1 MSTLLVDN
9 VVDQHLEEAAFLAGL
24 RDYAVRAPHYDLKH
38 LQELEQRLDAHLDG
52 LRIAGPAALQRLA
65 TQLHPH
71 AGGELFVY
79 AVLILEQGDTQAYAE
94 LLRQH
99 GNSADAERA
108 LASALGWL
116 AWAQVGSLIER
127 MLASADP
134 LARRLGLAASGMHRQ
149 DPGPALLAALAHAD
163 PAVLARAARCAGE
176 LRRHDLMA
184 EVRRYRTH
192 EDPALRFWSAWAT
205 AQMGDEE
212 ALPVLRQFAE
222 QSGPWQLRALPVLLA
237 WQPRETSMAWIRQLT
252 QEPARRRLAIRAAGL
267 FGDPQTLPW
276 LIRQMAEPAFAR
288 AAGEAFSLIT
298 GVDLAE
304 QDLELASAPDY
315 DAGPTDDPNDPN
327 VEMDPDS
334 DLAWPDPVRVG
345 NWWQHN
351 AERFPVGTT
360 HLLGAPLSEARCR
373 DVLASGWQHQRLV
386 AASLLARFQPKQ
398 ALFPCSAPTARQR
411 TIQR

>member
-24 RDYAVRAPHYDLKH
+24 RNYAVRAPHYDLKH

-134 LARRLGLAASGMHRQ
+134 LAQ
-149 DPGPALLAALAHAD
+149 
-163 PAVLARAARCAGE
+163 
-176 LRRHDLMA
+176 
-184 EVRRYRTH
+184 
-192 EDPALRFWSAWAT
+192 
-205 AQMGDEE
+205 
-212 ALPVLRQFAE
+212 PV
-222 QSGPWQLRALPVLLA
+222 
-237 WQPRETSMAWIRQLT
+237 
-252 QEPARRRLAIRAAGL
+252 
-267 FGDPQTLPW
+267 
-276 LIRQMAEPAFAR
+276 
-288 AAGEAFSLIT
+288 
-298 GVDLAE
+298 
-304 QDLELASAPDY
+304 
-315 DAGPTDDPNDPN
+315 
-327 VEMDPDS
+327 
-334 DLAWPDPVRVG
+334 PVRTGAVWVG
-345 NWWQHN
+345 
-351 AERFPVGTT
+351 RSVGVGT
-360 HLLGAPLSEARCR
+360 L
-373 DVLASGWQHQRLV
+373 
-386 AASLLARFQPKQ
+386 
-398 ALFPCSAPTARQR
+398 
-411 TIQR
+411 